1 LPAAPLNSGQ
11 YLTFVV
17 SLQAIFAGPATL
29 VWLLVVTVPDEEDT
43 KAES

>member
-17 SLQAIFAGPATL
+17 SVQAIFAGLATL
-29 VWLLVVTVPDEEDT
+29 VWLLVVTVPHEEDT

>member
-1 LPAAPLNSGQ
+1 LNSGQ

-17 SLQAIFAGPATL
+17 SLQAIFAGLATL
-29 VWLLVVTVPDEEDT
+29 VWLLVVTVPHEEDN

>member
-17 SLQAIFAGPATL
+17 SLQATL
-29 VWLLVVTVPDEEDT
+29 VWLLVVTVPHEEDT